1 MKSIQWKLVI
11 MFVLVVL
18 SVTLVVGNFLLDRV
32 TDFYHQSFISE
43 VERVLAQDNFQESE
57 ITSEKLNE
65 KLSAYRIRLGIDS
78 SRDYYILNEL
88 GEKLETSNKEGTN
101 PEPTANIVS
110 AMAGKVGKEYN
121 LGVDYVDYA
130 LPIYEEGSK
139 DHVQYIIYLKDT
151 KDELIEMTSSIN
163 SIILYAVFIGLVVSV
178 ILGFLLANTIT
189 KPITEITQKADKMAA
204 GDFKHTIEVKSN
216 DEIGTLTNAFNVMAK
231 ELERNIGAI
240 ASEKNKMDAIF
251 SYMTDG
257 VMAFNLE
264 GEIIHINYA
273 AQRMIEINQVE
284 TVKFNKFFE
293 KMNVP
298 ISIEDVTSPECE
310 DTVKKIIE
318 INDLHIKAF
327 FVKFKLERDKVGG
340 VIVVLQDVTE
350 QQKLDMARR
359 EFVANVSHELKTPLA
374 SIKSYAETLLDG
386 AIDDRETAESF
397 LNVINNESDRMTRLV
412 RDLLALSSLDH
423 QQTKGK
429 KRNFSLEKL
438 IEEVKEKMSLS
449 AKNRGHELTLEISTS
464 PYEIF
469 GDRDKIEQVI
479 TNIVS
484 NAIKY
489 TPEGGK
495 ISMRTGCIENGIFV
509 KIIDNGIGI
518 PEEDLP
524 RIFERFYRVDKARS
538 RELGGTG
545 LGLAIAQ
552 EIIKDHNGTIDIH
565 SEQGQGTEV
574 TIVLPI
580 SSL

>member
-18 SVTLVVGNFLLDRV
+18 SVTLVVGNFLLDKV

-43 VERVLAQDNFQESE
+43 VERVLTQDGFQESG
-57 ITSEKLNE
+57 ITLEQLNE
-65 KLSAYRIRLGIDS
+65 RLSAYSTIRLGIDS
-78 SRDYYILNEL
+78 FRNYYILNDL
-88 GEKLETSNKEGTN
+88 GEKLESSNKEISD
-101 PEPTANIVS
+101 PEPTANILS

-121 LGVDYVDYA
+121 LGADYVDYA
-130 LPIYEEGSK
+130 LPIYSEDSEE
-139 DHVQYIIYLKDT
+139 HVQYIIYIKDT
-151 KDELIEMTSSIN
+151 KDDLIEMTSSIN
-163 SIILYAVFIGLVVSV
+163 SIILYAIFIGLAVS
-178 ILGFLLANTIT
+178 ILLGFLLANTIT
-189 KPITEITQKADKMAA
+189 QPITELTQKADKMAA
-204 GDFKHTIEVKSN
+204 GDFEHVIEVKSN
-216 DEIGTLTNAFNVMAK
+216 DEIGTLTNAFNLMAK
-231 ELERNIGAI
+231 ELDRNIEAI

-251 SYMTDG
+251 SHMTDG
-257 VMAFNLE
+257 VMAFNLK

-273 AQRMIEINQVE
+273 AQRMLEIDQVE
-284 TVKFNKFFE
+284 AVKFNNFFE
-293 KMNVP
+293 KMNVQ
-298 ISIEDVTSPECE
+298 ISMEDITSPECKS
-310 DTVKKIIE
+310 TIKKIIE
-318 INDLHIKAF
+318 INGLHIKAF
-327 FVKFKLERDKVGG
+327 FVTFKLERDKIGG

-350 QQKLDMARR
+350 QQKLDIARR

-386 AIDDRETAESF
+386 AIDDKETAESF

-423 QQTKGK
+423 QQTKWK
-429 KRNFSLEKL
+429 KTNFSFEEL
-438 IEEVKEKMSLS
+438 IKEVKGKMSLS
-449 AKNRGHELTLEISTS
+449 AKNRGHILTLEITS
-464 PYEIF
+464 QLSEIF

-479 TNIVS
+479 TNIIS

-495 ISMRTGCIENGIFV
+495 ISITAGCIENGNYV

-518 PEEDLP
+518 PKEDLP

-552 EIIKDHNGTIDIH
+552 EIIKAHDGTIDIH

-574 TIVLPI
+574 TIMLPT
-580 SSL
+580 S